1 MFFIIIENIIIE
13 CSFTILNGNPIIGG
27 PAMTDIPITEII
39 SLCGTIIATGTT
51 VYKIV
56 FHRVERLENNFNS
69 SVSQIHDKL
78 NALDTAIAVNTAIL
92 NQCLGGEHGKNG
104 HRRNQKT
111 T

>member
-1 MFFIIIENIIIE
+1 M
-13 CSFTILNGNPIIGG
+13 
-27 PAMTDIPITEII
+27 ADIPITEII

-78 NALDTAIAVNTAIL
+78 NALDTSIAVNTALL
-92 NQCLGGEHGKNG
+92 NQCLAGSDHGKNR
-104 HRRNQKT
+104 HRGSQKIT
-111 T
+111 